1 VWSNEFPFF
10 NVFFIFY
17 FFVSS
22 SLVIIEWLV
31 KMFKSEPIHP
41 HWSEDRF
48 YLLGFSAESAKP
60 SLNAQFRAFNWIKLR
75 LNDQVTLNE
84 IGKTG
89 PKSSSTRL
97 ISSRILGA
105 LESLNIELQAQ
116 QIKRIYIVWPKIRK
130 WTNKVKRK
138 SEESKQ
144 MLERRRFWIHPCKQL
159 SALLHAVI
167 IAGRW

>member
-1 VWSNEFPFF
+1 MMDVTLYD
-10 NVFFIFY
+10 IFVRAGCRHTLLHSRLRN
-17 FFVSS
+17 FSS
-22 SLVIIEWLV
+22 AFSQA
-31 KMFKSEPIHP
+31 
-41 HWSEDRF
+41 RF
-48 YLLGFSAESAKP
+48 HRLGFSAESAK
-60 SLNAQFRAFNWIKLR
+60 SNLNAQFRAFNWIKLR

-144 MLERRRFWIHPCKQL
+144 MLERRRF
-159 SALLHAVI
+159 
-167 IAGRW
+167 